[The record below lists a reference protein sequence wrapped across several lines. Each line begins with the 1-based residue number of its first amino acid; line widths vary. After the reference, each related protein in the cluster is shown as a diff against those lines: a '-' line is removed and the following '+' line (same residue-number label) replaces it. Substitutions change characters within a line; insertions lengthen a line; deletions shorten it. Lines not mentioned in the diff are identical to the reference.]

1 MSQKIILKADDSIS
15 CPHCEKTF
23 PLAEGLSHHLIEQ
36 YEDEYEAM
44 LNKERAELEQRVS
57 KEQERKSAK
66 QYQTQLDNLKE
77 QLQESTDLQKKSK
90 AQLEVAKKKAAEQA
104 REDAD
109 LQLAE
114 LKDDLLNK
122 DKKLGEFRATEV
134 QLRKEK
140 KQIEEQKADLVLEVE
155 RKLEAERQAIEAKLN
170 GSFLLKEA
178 ELKKKIVD
186 TQKANEEKD
195 RKSTKEYKSQLE
207 SAKKKAA
214 EQAREDADLQLAEL
228 KDDLLNKDKKLVEF
242 RAGEVQLRKEK
253 KQIEEQK
260 ADLVLEVE
268 RKLEAERRI
277 IELKINES
285 FLLKEAELKKKITDA
300 QKANEELTRKLE
312 QGSQQLQ
319 GEVLELEVE
328 SLLQQSYPFD
338 EIEPV
343 KKGVRGADV
352 IQIVKL
358 RSGGVCGK
366 IVWETKRAENWSN
379 NWIPKLKEDL
389 QRVNGDIAVLV
400 STKFPANVNDG
411 IVQHEGVW
419 LVRPEL
425 VSGLSAALRTV
436 LIESQRQKAVSAGK
450 GEQMEALFDYITS
463 NQFAQRV
470 RAVVENY
477 ETMRIDLEKEKS
489 AMQRLWKKRET
500 QIGRISDQMLA
511 VCGELQGIS
520 AASLP
525 MLDSIAGLDFALED
539 E

>member
-15 CPHCEKTF
+15 CPHCEKAF

-57 KEQERKSAK
+57 KEQQRKSAK

-77 QLQESTDLQKKSK
+77 QLQESNDLQKKSK
-90 AQLEVAKKKAAEQA
+90 
-104 REDAD
+104 
-109 LQLAE
+109 
-114 LKDDLLNK
+114 
-122 DKKLGEFRATEV
+122 T
-134 QLRKEK
+134 
-140 KQIEEQKADLVLEVE
+140 
-155 RKLEAERQAIEAKLN
+155 
-170 GSFLLKEA
+170 
-178 ELKKKIVD
+178 
-186 TQKANEEKD
+186 
-195 RKSTKEYKSQLE
+195 QLE

-228 KDDLLNKDKKLVEF
+228 KDELSNKDKKLVEF
-242 RAGEVQLRKEK
+242 RAAEVQLRKEK

-260 ADLVLEVE
+260 AELTLEVE
-268 RKLEAERRI
+268 RKLEAERRV
-277 IELKINES
+277 IERKINES
-285 FLLKEAELKKKITDA
+285 FSLKEAELKKKITDA

-328 SLLQQSYPFD
+328 SLLQQAYPFD

-343 KKGVRGADV
+343 KKGARGADV

-366 IVWETKRAENWSN
+366 IVWETKRVENWSN

-400 STKFPANVNDG
+400 STKFPAEVNDG
-411 IVQHEGVW
+411 IVQYEGVW

-477 ETMRIDLEKEKS
+477 ETMRVDLEKEKS

-520 AASLP
+520 ANSLP
-525 MLDSIAGLDFALED
+525 MLESIAGLDFANED

>member
-1 MSQKIILKADDSIS
+1 VSQKIILNADDSIS
-15 CPHCEKTF
+15 CPHCEKSF

-44 LNKERAELEQRVS
+44 LNKERVELEQRVS

-66 QYQTQLDNLKE
+66 QYQTQLANLKE
-77 QLQESTDLQKKSK
+77 QLQESNDLQKKSK
-90 AQLEVAKKKAAEQA
+90 SQLELAKKKAAEQA

-109 LQLAE
+109 LQLTE
-114 LKDDLLNK
+114 LKDELSNK
-122 DKKLGEFRATEV
+122 DKKLVEFRAAEV

-140 KQIEEQKADLVLEVE
+140 KQIEEQKA
-155 RKLEAERQAIEAKLN
+155 
-170 GSFLLKEA
+170 
-178 ELKKKIVD
+178 EL
-186 TQKANEEKD
+186 T
-195 RKSTKEYKSQLE
+195 
-207 SAKKKAA
+207 
-214 EQAREDADLQLAEL
+214 
-228 KDDLLNKDKKLVEF
+228 
-242 RAGEVQLRKEK
+242 
-253 KQIEEQK
+253 
-260 ADLVLEVE
+260 LEVE
-268 RKLEAERRI
+268 RKLEAERRT

-285 FLLKEAELKKKITDA
+285 FSLKEAELKKKITDA

-343 KKGVRGADV
+343 KKGARGADV

-400 STKFPANVNDG
+400 STKFPAEVNDG

-450 GEQMEALFDYITS
+450 GEQVEALFDYITS
-463 NQFAQRV
+463 NQFAQRI

-477 ETMRIDLEKEKS
+477 ETMRVDLEKEKS
-489 AMQRLWKKRET
+489 AMQRIWKKRET

-520 AASLP
+520 ANSLP
-525 MLDSIAGLDFALED
+525 MLESIAGLDFANED